1 MHARCRAA
9 FATIPATKSVQAPY
23 RLRNP
28 FGSVP
33 RDEPFAGNA
42 KRARTENRLRNVG
55 KFRVSREEGQA
66 QKLRWA
72 GRTWYERTVRV
83 STASALALAAALL
96 VPALPIALHLGGPE
110 GAGTCPAGGARRP
123 RRPSAAGDEGAAKCE
138 AAAERRLTLPT
149 GAPTALSCDDAR
161 RIVAQARSSLAA
173 LPPAVDAVKLGEA
186 TVDWLDPHGLW
197 SVAPDTPA
205 GPLLRGAAA
214 ELLAEIEAPAGS
226 GPCATAD
233 AVGAELSRWMETVR
247 GSFDA
252 GRAEIAARP
261 RGLSAEAWGAMAASP
276 FESGAVTRNATDLAR
291 ELGRASGWMLAA
303 YGAKAKPFVDAARE
317 RTAPALGE
325 GGWARVV
332 IAAAVRAYV
341 PQLDAHGA
349 WAPLDEELSI
359 YDLDLEVDPPERL
372 WTEMTRTA
380 LGVRIDKGAL
390 APLADGDVV
399 LRIHDVALAGV
410 SVEQAEQL
418 AVVSDMPDPRVVV
431 LRGGSPEP
439 LELSVAA
446 PGAEGREGR
455 EAPPAELPLDVVRYG
470 DGKVAV
476 IAVPDVP
483 DDLGPRLAGALADAR
498 EAGEVRG
505 VLLDLRGN
513 GGGSTDGAADALGMF
528 LPGCPLFPMKRRD
541 GGIETERAPIVPADL
556 QWTGPVAALVDGDS
570 ASAAEMIAGALLSY
584 RRGVVVGDRT
594 YGKGCAQE
602 YLDDDARAGVLRLTT
617 LLYALPDGSP
627 VQKTGIVPEIRLGL
641 PADDEAEAAV
651 GRALAP
657 WRGPD
662 VRDLSRVKDVP
673 WRSHGGR
680 VGPCRDE
687 TACRALRVLGAARAA
702 AR

>member
-1 MHARCRAA
+1 MRLGVRA
-9 FATIPATKSVQAPY
+9 S
-23 RLRNP
+23 
-28 FGSVP
+28 
-33 RDEPFAGNA
+33 
-42 KRARTENRLRNVG
+42 
-55 KFRVSREEGQA
+55 
-66 QKLRWA
+66 
-72 GRTWYERTVRV
+72 TV
-83 STASALALAAALL
+83 SALAFAVAVLL
-96 VPALPIALHLGGPE
+96 PAVPIALHLGD
-110 GAGTCPAGGARRP
+110 AGDASEPSG
-123 RRPSAAGDEGAAKCE
+123 PSAAPSVVVTEVPSGAEAARCE
-138 AAAERRLTLPT
+138 AAGDRRLTLPT
-149 GAPTALSCDDAR
+149 GAPTALSCDDGR
-161 RIVAQARSSLAA
+161 RIVAQARASLAA
-173 LPPAVDAVKLGEA
+173 SPSAVDPVKLGEA

-197 SVAPDTPA
+197 SVAPDAPA
-205 GPLLRGAAA
+205 GPLVRGAAG
-214 ELLAEIEAPAGS
+214 ELLAELEAAPGS
-226 GPCATAD
+226 GPCAA
-233 AVGAELSRWMETVR
+233 ALRVGGELARWMETVR
-247 GSFDA
+247 ARFDA
-252 GRAEIAARP
+252 GAAEVASAP
-261 RGLSAEAWGAMAASP
+261 RGLSAEAWGAMVASP
-276 FESGAVTRNATDLAR
+276 FESGVVTREAKELAR
-291 ELGRASGWMLAA
+291 DLGRSAGWMSAA
-303 YGAKAKPFVDAARE
+303 YGGKVAGFVSASRE
-317 RTAPALGE
+317 RAAPALGAE
-325 GGWARVV
+325 GGARVV
-332 IAAAVRAYV
+332 VAAAVRAYV

-372 WTEMTRTA
+372 WSEMTRTA
-380 LGVRIDKGAL
+380 VGVRIDKGAM
-390 APLADGDVV
+390 APLANGDVV

-418 AVVSDMPDPRVVV
+418 AVVSEMPDPRVVV
-431 LRGGSPEP
+431 LRSGAAEP
-439 LELSVAA
+439 LELAVAA
-446 PGAEGREGR
+446 PGTEGREGR

-476 IAVPDVP
+476 VAVPDVP
-483 DDLGPRLAGALADAR
+483 DDLGARLAAALAEAR
-498 EAGEVRG
+498 EAGNVRG

-541 GGIETERAPIVPADL
+541 GGIEMERAPLVAAEL

-641 PADDEAEAAV
+641 PADDETEASV
-651 GRALAP
+651 GRALGP

-662 VRDLSRVKDVP
+662 VRDLTRVKDVP
-673 WRSHGGR
+673 WRAHGGR

-687 TACRALRVLGAARAA
+687 TACRALRVLGTAPAA

>member
-1 MHARCRAA
+1 
-9 FATIPATKSVQAPY
+9 
-23 RLRNP
+23 
-28 FGSVP
+28 
-33 RDEPFAGNA
+33 
-42 KRARTENRLRNVG
+42 
-55 KFRVSREEGQA
+55 
-66 QKLRWA
+66 
-72 GRTWYERTVRV
+72 
-83 STASALALAAALL
+83 
-96 VPALPIALHLGGPE
+96 
-110 GAGTCPAGGARRP
+110 
-123 RRPSAAGDEGAAKCE
+123 
-138 AAAERRLTLPT
+138 
-149 GAPTALSCDDAR
+149 
-161 RIVAQARSSLAA
+161 
-173 LPPAVDAVKLGEA
+173 
-186 TVDWLDPHGLW
+186 
-197 SVAPDTPA
+197 
-205 GPLLRGAAA
+205 
-214 ELLAEIEAPAGS
+214 
-226 GPCATAD
+226 
-233 AVGAELSRWMETVR
+233 METVR

-325 GGWARVV
+325 DGWARVV
-332 IAAAVRAYV
+332 VAAAVRAYV

-359 YDLDLEVDPPERL
+359 YDLDLEVNPPERL

-446 PGAEGREGR
+446 PAAEGREG
-455 EAPPAELPLDVVRYG
+455 APAADLPLDVVRYG

-476 IAVPDVP
+476 VAVPDVP
-483 DDLGPRLAGALADAR
+483 DDLGPRLAAALADAR

-541 GGIETERAPIVPADL
+541 GGIETERAPIVPAEL

-662 VRDLSRVKDVP
+662 VRDLSRAAGRP
-673 WRSHGGR
+673 PPSGSRSPR
-680 VGPCRDE
+680 SS
-687 TACRALRVLGAARAA
+687 RARPAPVRPPPTSPG
-702 AR
+702 